1 MSECCEKSRD
11 YTHCLILASVGLKID
26 GYAKTEGNLSNSKGG
41 TPGSAE
47 AGVYYVFELI
57 HAEKAISES
66 LESNFGSQISASS
79 LSI

>member
-1 MSECCEKSRD
+1 MSECCEKWRD
-11 YTHCLILASVGLKID
+11 YSHRLILASVGLK
-26 GYAKTEGNLSNSKGG
+26 YAVYARTKGSLSNSKGG
-41 TPGSAE
+41 PPGSAE
-47 AGVYYVFELI
+47 AGVYYAFELI